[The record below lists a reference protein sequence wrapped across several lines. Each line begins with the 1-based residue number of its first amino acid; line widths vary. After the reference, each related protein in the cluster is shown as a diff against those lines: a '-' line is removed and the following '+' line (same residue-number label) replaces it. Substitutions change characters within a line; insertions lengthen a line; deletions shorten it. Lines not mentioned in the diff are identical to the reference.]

1 MPTLLIRDIQLLVTM
16 DDQRTEIPN
25 GAIFVRDGVIIA
37 VGTLAD
43 MPSQTADEVIRLP
56 NHIVIPGLVNTHHH
70 MFQSLT
76 RVIAQQ
82 NELFGWL
89 TSLYPLWLN
98 LRPEMI
104 HASSKLAMSELILS
118 GCTTSSDHLYLY
130 PNGIRLEDSIQAA
143 DELGLRFHPTRG
155 AMTVGESLGGLPP
168 DAIVELDEEAVLR
181 DMRRVVEQ
189 YHNPN
194 RHSMLQ
200 IAIAPCAPFNVSQ
213 NLMRESAKLA
223 RSYGVRLHTHL
234 AENISDIEYSLAN
247 FGMRPGDYVQ
257 DIGWVGDDVW
267 HAHCVQ
273 LDDSEIA
280 LFARTGTG
288 VAHCPCSNCRLASG
302 IAPIRKMRDSGVK
315 VGLGVDGTASNDSGH
330 LLNEARMAM
339 LLQRVNGSP
348 DPNRMSA
355 REALEIATRGGASVL
370 GRDDIGAI
378 MPTMCADFV
387 AYRTDTLAFA
397 GAQHDLVAGLVFCAS
412 QNVDLSVI
420 NGQVI
425 VRDGQLVTGDLP
437 RIIETHNRFAREL
450 LDRAL

>member
-37 VGTLAD
+37 VGVLDD
-43 MPSQTADEVIRLP
+43 MPSQIADEVIRLP

-82 NELFGWL
+82 HELFGWL

-104 HASSKLAMSELILS
+104 YASSKLAMSELMLS

-130 PNGIRLEDSIQAA
+130 PNGIRLEDTIQAA

-181 DMRRVVEQ
+181 DMRRVIEA

-194 RHSMLQ
+194 RHSMVQ

-234 AENISDIEYSLAN
+234 AENISDIEYSLAH

-273 LDDSEIA
+273 LDDAEIA

-302 IAPIRKMRDSGVK
+302 IAPIRHMRDSGVK

-330 LLNEARMAM
+330 LLNEARMMM
-339 LLQRVNGSP
+339 LLQRVNGTP

-370 GRDDIGAI
+370 GRADIGAI
-378 MPTMCADFV
+378 MPNMCADFV

-420 NGQVI
+420 NGRVV

-437 RIIETHNRFAREL
+437 LIIETHNRYAREL
-450 LDRAL
+450 LQRA

>member
-37 VGTLAD
+37 VGVLDD
-43 MPSQTADEVIRLP
+43 MPSQIADEVIRLP

-82 NELFGWL
+82 HELFGWL

-104 HASSKLAMSELILS
+104 YASSKLAMSELMLS

-130 PNGIRLEDSIQAA
+130 PNGIRLEDTIQAA

-181 DMRRVVEQ
+181 DMRRVIEA

-194 RHSMLQ
+194 RHSMVQ

-234 AENISDIEYSLAN
+234 AENISDIEYSLAH

-273 LDDSEIA
+273 LDDAEIA

-302 IAPIRKMRDSGVK
+302 IAPIRNMRDSGVK

-330 LLNEARMAM
+330 LLNEARMMM
-339 LLQRVNGSP
+339 LLQRVNGTP

-370 GRDDIGAI
+370 GRADIGAI
-378 MPTMCADFV
+378 MPNMCADFV

-420 NGQVI
+420 NGRVV

-437 RIIETHNRFAREL
+437 LIIETHNRYAREL
-450 LDRAL
+450 LQRA